1 MGRVCTSPDTGV
13 SMAAAAAAKRT
24 TGAEEWWQ
32 ILPERDEFEHSQNS
46 TYRSIM
52 PPCQNRGPAKDERKT
67 LWIRPCVG
75 ASDDDNLSTQ
85 RRALADCE
93 QGFEDAESGLSGFR
107 V

>member
-1 MGRVCTSPDTGV
+1 M
-13 SMAAAAAAKRT
+13 SMAAAKRT

-32 ILPERDEFEHSQNS
+32 TLPEKDAFQHSQNS
-46 TYRSIM
+46 TRRSITL
-52 PPCQNRGPAKDERKT
+52 PCQNRGPAKDERKT
-67 LWIRPCVG
+67 VRIRPCVS

-93 QGFEDAESGLSGFR
+93 QVFEDAESGLSGFR